1 MYNAQVTCEYKYD
14 GERAQVH
21 LLAGD
26 AQGGGS
32 AGPKGGNVRIFSR
45 NAEDSTGKF
54 PDVVEVA
61 ARAARAGT
69 VSAVLDCEIVAFDPA
84 ASRILPF
91 QVRAR

>member
-1 MYNAQVTCEYKYD
+1 MIY
-14 GERAQVH
+14 
-21 LLAGD
+21 
-26 AQGGGS
+26 
-32 AGPKGGNVRIFSR
+32 II
-45 NAEDSTGKF
+45 GKF

>member
-1 MYNAQVTCEYKYD
+1 M
-14 GERAQVH
+14 
-21 LLAGD
+21 
-26 AQGGGS
+26 
-32 AGPKGGNVRIFSR
+32 
-45 NAEDSTGKF
+45 
-54 PDVVEVA
+54 VEVA